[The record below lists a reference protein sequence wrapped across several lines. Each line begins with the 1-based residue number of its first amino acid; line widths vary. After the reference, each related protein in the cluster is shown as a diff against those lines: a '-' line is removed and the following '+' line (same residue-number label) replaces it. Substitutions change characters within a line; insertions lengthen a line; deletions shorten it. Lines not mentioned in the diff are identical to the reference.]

1 MDAPPARR
9 LPYPVDVQR
18 RAPHREPPLPAS
30 GVETFD
36 TDSAR
41 AINLARM
48 GHLESL
54 GLNLDGKTVLDVGS
68 GVGHLAQ
75 FFVGRGCRVVSVDAR
90 TTNIESLRSRYPGLE
105 ARVLDVESEPLG
117 TLGQFEV
124 VFCYGLLYHLE
135 DPLAALRNIAS
146 VCDGTLLL
154 ETIVCDHSEPVL
166 VLVDESVV
174 SNQAL
179 SGLGCRPSPA
189 YVTMALNRAG
199 FPHVYAPRDPPD
211 HPEFRFEWRNDLAHV
226 REGRNLRCVFVA
238 SRRELCTDTLTPL
251 LSVDAGELGT

>member
-1 MDAPPARR
+1 
-9 LPYPVDVQR
+9 VQR
-18 RAPHREPPLPAS
+18 RDPGRDPPLPAS

-36 TDSAR
+36 TDAAR

-54 GLNLDGKTVLDVGS
+54 GLTLDGKTVLDVGS

-90 TTNIESLRSRYPGLE
+90 TSNIESLRSRYPGLE

-117 TLGQFEV
+117 TLGSFDV

-154 ETIVCDHSEPVL
+154 ETIICDASEPVL

-179 SGLGCRPSPA
+179 SGLACRPSPA
-189 YVTMALNRAG
+189 YVTMALNRVG
-199 FPHVYAPRDPPD
+199 FPYVYAPREPPD

-238 SRRELCTDTLTPL
+238 SRSELRTDTLTPL
-251 LSVDAGELGT
+251 LSAAPDELDA

>member
-1 MDAPPARR
+1 MDTPPARR
-9 LPYPVDVQR
+9 PPYPVDVR
-18 RAPHREPPLPAS
+18 RRDPDREPPPPAG

-36 TDSAR
+36 TDNAF
-41 AINLARM
+41 AINRARM

-54 GLNLDGKTVLDVGS
+54 GLPLDGKTVLDVGS

-75 FFVGRGCRVVSVDAR
+75 FFVGHGCRVLSVDAR
-90 TTNIESLRSRYPGLE
+90 ASNIESLRSRYPGLE
-105 ARVLDVESEPLG
+105 GHVLDVETEPLSAFG
-117 TLGQFEV
+117 SFEV

-154 ETIVCDHSEPVL
+154 ETIVCDHSEPLL

-199 FPHVYAPRDPPD
+199 FPHVYAPHEPPD

-226 REGRNLRCVFVA
+226 REGRNLRCMFIA
-238 SRRELCTDTLTPL
+238 SRSELRTDTLAPL
-251 LSVDAGELGT
+251 LSVAGGEPGK

>member
-1 MDAPPARR
+1 VSK
-9 LPYPVDVQR
+9 YPVQVQR
-18 RAPHREPPLPAS
+18 RDPSREPPLPES

-36 TDSAR
+36 TDAAG
-41 AINLARM
+41 AINRARM

-54 GLNLDGKTVLDVGS
+54 GLPLDGKSVLDVGS

-90 TTNIESLRSRYPGLE
+90 TSNIESLRSRYPGLE
-105 ARVLDVESEPLG
+105 ARVLDVEREPLS
-117 TLGQFEV
+117 TLGSFDV

-135 DPLAALRNIAS
+135 NPLAALRNIAS

-154 ETIVCDHSEPVL
+154 ETIVCDRSEPVL
-166 VLVDESVV
+166 LLVDESVV

-199 FPHVYAPRDPPD
+199 FLHVYAPRDPPD

-226 REGRNLRCVFVA
+226 REGLNLRCVFVA
-238 SRRELCTDTLTPL
+238 SRSELPTDTLIPL
-251 LSVDAGELGT
+251 LSVAADEPGQ

>member
-1 MDAPPARR
+1 MPRF
-9 LPYPVDVQR
+9 PYPVHVQR
-18 RAPHREPPLPAS
+18 RDPNQEPPPRAS

-36 TDSAR
+36 TDSAQ

-54 GLNLDGKTVLDVGS
+54 GLTLDGRSVLDVGS

-90 TTNIESLRSRYPGLE
+90 TSNIESLRSRYRGLE

-117 TLGQFEV
+117 TLGSFDV

-146 VCDGTLLL
+146 VCEGTLLL

-199 FPHVYAPRDPPD
+199 FPHVYAPCEPPD

-238 SRRELCTDTLTPL
+238 SRSELRTDTLTPL
-251 LSVDAGELGT
+251 LSVASDELGT

>member
-1 MDAPPARR
+1 MDAPRDRR

-18 RAPHREPPLPAS
+18 REPDREPPPPAG

-36 TDSAR
+36 TDLALP
-41 AINLARM
+41 INRARM
-48 GHLESL
+48 SHLESL
-54 GLNLDGKTVLDVGS
+54 GLPLDGKTVLDVGS

-75 FFVGRGCRVVSVDAR
+75 FFVGRGCHVVSVDAR
-90 TTNIESLRSRYPGLE
+90 ASNIESLRSRYPGLE
-105 ARVLDVESEPLG
+105 ARVLDVETEPLS
-117 TLGQFEV
+117 TLGSFDV

-135 DPLAALRNIAS
+135 NPLAALRNIAS
-146 VCDGTLLL
+146 VCDGMLLL
-154 ETIVCDHSEPVL
+154 ETIVCDHSEPLL

-199 FPHVYAPRDPPD
+199 FPHVYAPRRPPD

-238 SRRELCTDTLTPL
+238 SRSELRADTLTSL
-251 LSVDAGELGT
+251 LSVAAREPDR